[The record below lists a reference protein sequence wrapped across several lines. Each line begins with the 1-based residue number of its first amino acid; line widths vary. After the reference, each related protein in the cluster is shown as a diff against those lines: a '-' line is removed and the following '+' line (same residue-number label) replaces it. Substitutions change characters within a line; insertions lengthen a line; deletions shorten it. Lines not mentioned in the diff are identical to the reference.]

1 MAKIAC
7 WEKIRLNAKKDL
19 TCGKILGG
27 AEGTEHHIVLPTGA
41 LTDGA
46 KFDALG
52 YPVEGVQLLRHSAL
66 AEAVLFELV
75 EAYVLVLDHLLHRVV
90 NIVEFLV
97 EFTVEDLRVEA
108 FHHLAVAPF
117 SCVDAYAC
125 GEAHSLSGEADFNL
139 NRPVGG
145 LRRSLSAVENKFY
158 FWCCVHT

>member
-1 MAKIAC
+1 MWKNPWRRGGHGASHCVAYGC
-7 WEKIRLNAKKDL
+7 SHGRGEVRCARLSSRGRSA
-19 TCGKILGG
+19 
-27 AEGTEHHIVLPTGA
+27 
-41 LTDGA
+41 
-46 KFDALG
+46 
-52 YPVEGVQLLRHSAL
+52 SAL